1 MYMRIM
7 HLEFGRHLYGGAAQV
22 RYLIEGLADCGIENI
37 LVCPLNSE
45 IAKATCATE
54 VVELSIGG
62 DLDFRLPVRLKNLI
76 GLYDPS
82 VVHAHSRRGADTV
95 GGWTSR
101 FMGVPAVLTRRV
113 DNREVALWAR
123 FKYFPYHAIAAI
135 SSAVERE
142 LLNHVRLSKA
152 HVHKIPSAVDT
163 EKYSPVKARTRLA
176 EVTGLKSSAFMIGI
190 VAQLISRKG
199 HAMLFECLPELFS
212 RFPQARLLCFGQ
224 GPLEDK
230 LRKDVLNRNL
240 ASHVKFL
247 GFRADL
253 PDLMPELDLLVHPA
267 RQEGL
272 GVAVMEAMS
281 SGVPVITSTAGGMT
295 DLLEHEVQGLTFE
308 SGDRS
313 GLLNAMV
320 RMLSDAGL
328 RMRFKTSGRKRVQ
341 DQFSV
346 KQMTHRY
353 IEVYNQVL
361 RSS

>member
-1 MYMRIM
+1 MRIM
-7 HLEFGRHLYGGAAQV
+7 HLEFGQHLYGGAAQV
-22 RYLIEGLADCGIENI
+22 RYLIKCLSDCGIENI

-45 IAKATCATE
+45 IAKVTCATE

-62 DLDFRLPVRLKNLI
+62 DLDLRLPIRLKNLI
-76 GLYDPS
+76 SLYDPS

-113 DNREVALWAR
+113 DNREVAFWAR

-135 SSAVERE
+135 SSAVEKE
-142 LLNHVRLSKA
+142 LLSHVGLPRS
-152 HVHKIPSAVDT
+152 HVHKVPSAVDT
-163 EKYSPVKARTRLA
+163 ERYSPVKNRTKLA
-176 EVTGLKSSAFMIGI
+176 EVAGLDPSAFIIGI
-190 VAQLISRKG
+190 VAQFIPRKG
-199 HAMLFECLPELFS
+199 HAVLFKCLPELFS

-224 GPLEDK
+224 GPLEGS
-230 LRKDVLNRNL
+230 LRKDLIARGL
-240 ASHVKFL
+240 DSQVKFL

-253 PDLMPELDLLVHPA
+253 PDLIPELDLLVHPA
-267 RQEGL
+267 KQEGL
-272 GVAVMEAMS
+272 GVAIMEAMS

-295 DLLEHEVQGLTFE
+295 DLLEDQVHGLTFE
-308 SGDRS
+308 SEDKS

-320 RMLSDAGL
+320 RLLSDSGL
-328 RMRFKTSGRKRVQ
+328 RMRFKTAGRKRVQ

-346 KQMTHRY
+346 EKMTRRY
-353 IEVYNQVL
+353 VEIYNQVL